1 MGSRYSQLCAEERG
15 TIVALLSRGVSQRE
29 IARTLGRASS
39 TISRELRRNGQR
51 RCGARLGRPTR
62 PYNAIHAGRRAARL
76 RGKARRARKLH
87 FGTMLWSRVRELL
100 ARRWSPQE
108 VARTLRRQ
116 HPDAPEWHV
125 SHETIYTAIYA
136 APRGAIRR
144 ELTSLLRQHKC
155 ARRPRGQGSNR
166 RGRLEDAVSIHLR
179 PPEVNERVVPG
190 HWEGDF
196 IKGARNQSAIGVL
209 VCRKTLLVRLA
220 RMRDCSAGAA
230 LTGFGQALEAVP
242 SELRKTLTYDR
253 GKEMAQ
259 HRRLTELTGTAVYF
273 ADPRSPWQRGIC
285 ENTNGLLRQ
294 YFPKGTDLSQLTQ
307 RDLNNV
313 AWEMNTRPRR
323 SLGYHCPAEMF
334 LRACGL
340 DTLAQQ
346 LDDNLLHL

>member
-15 TIVALLSRGVSQRE
+15 TILALLSRGVSQRE

-51 RCGARLGRPTR
+51 GRGARMGRPTR
-62 PYNAIHAGRRAARL
+62 PYDAIRAGRRATRL
-76 RGKARRARKLH
+76 RREPRRERKLR
-87 FGTMLWSRVRELL
+87 FETPLWGRVRELL
-100 ARRWSPQE
+100 GRRWSPQE

-116 HPDAPEWHV
+116 HPDDPDWHV

-144 ELTSLLRQHKC
+144 ELVALLRQHKC
-155 ARRPRGQGSNR
+155 ARRPRGQGANR
-166 RGRLEDAVSIHLR
+166 RGQLEDAVSIHVR
-179 PPEVNERVVPG
+179 PPEVQERLVPG

-196 IKGARNQSAIGVL
+196 IKGTRNQSAIGVL

-220 RMRDCSAGAA
+220 RMKDCSAAAA
-230 LTGFGQALEAVP
+230 LNGFHQALAPVP
-242 SELRKTLTYDR
+242 PELRKTLTYDR

-273 ADPRSPWQRGIC
+273 ADPHSPWQRGIC

-294 YFPKGTDLSQLTQ
+294 YFPKGTDLSELTQ
-307 RDLNNV
+307 DDLNAV

>member
-1 MGSRYSQLCAEERG
+1 MGSRYTQLCAEERG
-15 TIVALLSRGVSQRE
+15 TILALLSRGVSQRE
-29 IARTLGRASS
+29 IARTLGRSSS

-51 RCGARLGRPTR
+51 RRGARIGRPTR
-62 PYNAIHAGRRAARL
+62 PYDAIRAGRRADRQ
-76 RGKARRARKLH
+76 RRKARRERKLRV
-87 FGTMLWSRVRELL
+87 GTPLWARVRELL
-100 ARRWSPQE
+100 GRRWSPQE
-108 VARTLRRQ
+108 IARTLRRQ
-116 HPDAPEWHV
+116 HPDEPDWHV

-136 APRGAIRR
+136 VPRGAIRR
-144 ELTSLLRQHKC
+144 ELVSLLRQHKC
-155 ARRPRGQGSNR
+155 ARRPRGQGANR
-166 RGRLEDAVSIHLR
+166 RGQLEDAVSIHVR
-179 PPEVNERVVPG
+179 PPEVNDRLVPG

-196 IKGARNQSAIGVL
+196 IKGTRNQSAIGVL

-220 RMRDCSAGAA
+220 RMRDCSAAAA
-230 LTGFGQALEAVP
+230 LTGFRQALAPVP
-242 SELRKTLTYDR
+242 PELRKTLTYDR

-273 ADPRSPWQRGIC
+273 ADPHSPWQRGIC

-307 RDLNNV
+307 SELNAV

-323 SLGYHCPAEMF
+323 TLGYHCPAEMF